1 MLNTEITTSPWFYL
15 LIAASL
21 FLTLTYSW
29 GRRKNKRIFLSAFNG
44 LLAVVNSKDQQF
56 TNIGGIAGYHANIV
70 PKNNTLVR
78 RVDATITLLP
88 RQSLMF
94 LPFSLLIR
102 RFDRLFMIFYLA
114 PDVTGSLAEGHL
126 LEEKY
131 SRFGSAKIDS
141 EEQLQKETF
150 QWGGKTFFMYY
161 SEPWVKKELEKC
173 RSLLGEPQGIRHIAM
188 VPSQD
193 RFWVFMVPRMDTVEG
208 IMAELYPWMV
218 NLLKKRQKAVK

>member
-94 LPFSLLIR
+94 MPFSLLVR
-102 RFDRLFMIFYLA
+102 RFDR
-114 PDVTGSLAEGHL
+114 
-126 LEEKY
+126 
-131 SRFGSAKIDS
+131 